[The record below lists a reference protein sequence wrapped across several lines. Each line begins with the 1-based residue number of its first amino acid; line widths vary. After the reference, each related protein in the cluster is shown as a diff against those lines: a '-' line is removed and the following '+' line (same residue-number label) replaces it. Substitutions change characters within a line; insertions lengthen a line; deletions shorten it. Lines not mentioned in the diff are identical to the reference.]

1 MDLQHALKEA
11 QISLRHAL
19 KAKEDLQGKL
29 HKIEHD
35 HSRLAQDSL
44 LKQAGVNI

>member
-1 MDLQHALKEA
+1 MRLMDLQHALKEA

-29 HKIEHD
+29 LKSEHE
-35 HSRLAQDSL
+35 HNRL
-44 LKQAGVNI
+44 